1 MWMGLDLVS
10 LLLLATI
17 STSWAV
23 NCPWP
28 CRCAWVVDSLYADCS
43 RRSIHTFPNF
53 DGIPVEHLDLS
64 GNQFS
69 QFPTQYADI
78 DSLIYLDLSNNQIS
92 ALDGKSLIGFTS
104 LRTLLLGNN
113 SIGSW
118 EALSPNEA
126 FKYAPSLKHLGLDG
140 NQLGSFGSGESFEL
154 LTSQSLTDLELSSC
168 GISVLGG
175 DQLMNQLPNL
185 ERLNLANNQLTQMAP
200 LPSRSLRSLDL
211 SNCSIQHL
219 SGFFLDSL
227 QHLEALNLSRNTHLE
242 FGGLVE
248 DPVLTYELRKLDVSY
263 CNLDSIELSGLPQ
276 LTELRLRGNLLRIV
290 DATSFANN
298 TMLEVLD
305 LSQNVL
311 RLLGQ
316 DVFAN
321 LKRLKQLNLAFN
333 EIARLDR
340 NIIRNNDVL
349 VELNLSRNVLQKL
362 TRIVSNSVR
371 TINMSWCEIS
381 SIESSALS
389 SLSVIQKLDLSNNL
403 ISDFPTFM
411 RSETLQQLNLAN
423 CRLTTVRNNTF
434 REFPEL
440 ADLHLNGNRLTSPIP
455 PYYFG
460 SNKFLDQL
468 WLGDNPWICDCH
480 NPLFVEFYDY
490 LTAKPAKI
498 KDKNH
503 LRCAAPAIFYNKL
516 WEFACA
522 DVWIQ
527 NARSSS
533 GGEKAWSIIMI
544 TLLLLGGLILAY
556 ACLQKFLKKR
566 KIRDNHR
573 EYAENDDELRRIRDL
588 NERILLEDATPS
600 IHQQQQEISLLPSYE
615 DALRMPK
622 LVRPVKSMMD
632 LSGPERARNSR
643 KLRRSQTHAEG
654 EGSQS
659 EAEDSSLQLDSR
671 QRFRSVEMLSNRDKE
686 RTAQY
691 GPYRRTGYMEYSQS
705 GSRRFS
711 IEESRFPAA
720 HLKTQNLQSAEQIG
734 NFQSYENSPYTKRK
748 PKIAEIPPFK
758 RVNMAA
764 ESVEFL
770 TDPEYDDAVASK
782 PGSPFAKRKPKK
794 LQALPPP
801 PPTMKVS
808 AQVYTLQPSPV
819 LELDPAIEDYFSAA
833 KKQASSSTIASDF
846 QELHA
851 PELRSLPDE
860 SRSSVSRS
868 PSESEHDLERAKRR
882 KRKNSSSRRVSGSFT
897 AANAGN
903 DGSSSSSASDS
914 EQRAR
919 VHRPMRETLF

>member
-1 MWMGLDLVS
+1 MGSDLVLAC
-10 LLLLATI
+10 LLLLALA
-17 STSWAV
+17 SPSWAV
-23 NCPWP
+23 SCPWP

-43 RRSIHTFPNF
+43 RRSLHTFPNF

-64 GNQFS
+64 GNQFT
-69 QFPTQYADI
+69 QFPTQYADM
-78 DSLIYLDLSNNQIS
+78 DSLIYLDLSSNQIS

-104 LRTLLLGNN
+104 LRTLLLANN
-113 SIGSW
+113 SIESW
-118 EALSPNEA
+118 QALSPNEA
-126 FKYAPSLKHLGLDG
+126 FKYAPSLKRLNLDG

-154 LTSQSLTDLELSSC
+154 LTSQSLTELELSSC
-168 GISVLGG
+168 GISALGG

-185 ERLNLANNQLTQMAP
+185 ERLNLANNQLTQMAA
-200 LPSRSLRSLDL
+200 LPSRSMRSLDL

-227 QHLEALNLSRNTHLE
+227 QHLEALNLSRNTQLK
-242 FGGLVE
+242 FGGLEE
-248 DPVLTYELRKLDVSY
+248 DPVLTYELRKLDVSF
-263 CNLDSIELSGLPQ
+263 CNMESIELSGLPQ
-276 LTELRLRGNLLRIV
+276 LTELRLQGNLLRTV
-290 DATSFANN
+290 DATTFLNN
-298 TMLEVLD
+298 TMLELLD
-305 LSQNVL
+305 LSQNVI

-316 DVFAN
+316 DAFAN
-321 LKRLKQLNLAFN
+321 LKRLKQLNLAYN
-333 EIARLDR
+333 AIARLDR
-340 NIIRNNDVL
+340 NFIRNNDVL
-349 VELNLSRNVLQKL
+349 VELNLSQNVLQKL

-389 SLSVIQKLDLSNNL
+389 SLSVIQTLDLSNNL
-403 ISDFPTFM
+403 IIDFPTFM

-460 SNKFLDQL
+460 SNRFLDQL
-468 WLGDNPWICDCH
+468 WLGDNPWICECH

-498 KDKNH
+498 KDKNN
-503 LRCAAPAIFYNKL
+503 LRCAAPAIFFNKL

-527 NARSSS
+527 NARTSS

-588 NERILLEDATPS
+588 NDRILLEDATPS
-600 IHQQQQEISLLPSYE
+600 LHQQQQEISLLPSYE

-643 KLRRSQTHAEG
+643 KLRRSQTQADG
-654 EGSQS
+654 DGSQS
-659 EAEDSSLQLDSR
+659 EAEDASLQLDSR

-764 ESVEFL
+764 ASVEFL
-770 TDPEYDDAVASK
+770 TDPEYE

-794 LQALPPP
+794 LPTPPP
-801 PPTMKVS
+801 SMKVS
-808 AQVYTLQPSPV
+808 AQVYTLQQSPV
-819 LELDPAIEDYFSAA
+819 LELDPAVEDYF
-833 KKQASSSTIASDF
+833 KQASSSTIASDF

-860 SRSSVSRS
+860 NRSSVSRS

-882 KRKNSSSRRVSGSFT
+882 KRKNSASRRVSGSFT
-897 AANAGN
+897 AANAG
-903 DGSSSSSASDS
+903 DGSSTSSGDE
-914 EQRAR
+914 EQRSR

>member
-1 MWMGLDLVS
+1 MRMGLELVC
-10 LLLLATI
+10 LLLLATA
-17 STSWAV
+17 SSSWAV

-43 RRSIHTFPNF
+43 RRSLHTFPNF

-64 GNQFS
+64 GNQFG

-104 LRTLLLGNN
+104 LRTLLLANN

-126 FKYAPSLKHLGLDG
+126 FKYAPSLKRLGLDG
-140 NQLGSFGSGESFEL
+140 NHLGSFGSGESFEL
-154 LTSQSLTDLELSSC
+154 LTSQSLTELELSSC
-168 GISVLGG
+168 DISALGG

-185 ERLNLANNQLTQMAP
+185 ERLNLANNQLTQMAA

-227 QHLEALNLSRNTHLE
+227 QHLEALNLSRNTQLE
-242 FGGLVE
+242 FGGLEE
-248 DPVLTYELRKLDVSY
+248 DPVLTFELRKLDVSY
-263 CNLDSIELSGLPQ
+263 CNLDSIDLSGLPQ
-276 LTELRLRGNLLRIV
+276 LTELRLRGNLLRSI
-290 DATSFANN
+290 DATTFANN

-316 DVFAN
+316 DAFAN

-340 NIIRNNDVL
+340 NFIRNNDVL

-371 TINMSWCEIS
+371 TINMSWCEITF
-381 SIESSALS
+381 IDSSALS

-411 RSETLQQLNLAN
+411 RSETLQELNLAN
-423 CRLTTVRNNTF
+423 CRLSTVRNNTF

-480 NPLFVEFYDY
+480 NPLFVEFYDF

-566 KIRDNHR
+566 KVRDNHR

-588 NERILLEDATPS
+588 NDRILLEDATPS

-691 GPYRRTGYMEYSQS
+691 GPYRRTGHMEYSQS

-711 IEESRFPAA
+711 IEDSRFPAA

-764 ESVEFL
+764 ASVEFL
-770 TDPEYDDAVASK
+770 TDPEYDDVEASK

-794 LQALPPP
+794 SLPPP
-801 PPTMKVS
+801 PSMKVS
-808 AQVYTLQPSPV
+808 AQVYTLKQSPV
-819 LELDPAIEDYFSAA
+819 LELDPAVEDYFSAA
-833 KKQASSSTIASDF
+833 KKQASSSTIGSDF

-860 SRSSVSRS
+860 NRSSAS

-897 AANAGN
+897 AANAG
-903 DGSSSSSASDS
+903 DGSSSSSDT
-914 EQRAR
+914 EQHAR